1 MTRED
6 AMNGRSSLAP
16 VRFHDLDA
24 LRAFAMLLG
33 IVLHA
38 SLFLMPADLWPV
50 QDEWSNFH
58 DLENNPYAI
67 LFGAIHGFRMP
78 LFYLISGFFTA
89 MLWQSR
95 GLSGLARHRLKRIGL
110 PLLVGTLTIIPA
122 TNAFFSPLNP
132 LTWMFSW
139 LFGLAH
145 LWFLWYLI
153 LMAAV
158 FIACARLGLRFRHPA
173 WWLLVP
179 ASILPQYLM
188 REGMIGAD
196 GSLGLVPIPHVFG
209 YYLVFY
215 LFGVFFYQKGVEV
228 RRWWSA
234 CLAPAILVALPA
246 GYFMLDPESMGL
258 PPSSATGMTAV
269 AIGMTA
275 AAIGMAYTW
284 LACFGLLGLFRWVA
298 SKDRYWVRYV
308 SDASYWLYL
317 CHLPLVLVGQTL
329 VVSWPISVHLKF
341 ALICVAVTCI
351 LLATYHFG
359 VRYTLIGSMLNG
371 PRVRH

>member
-1 MTRED
+1 
-6 AMNGRSSLAP
+6 MNGRSSLTPA
-16 VRFHDLDA
+16 RFHDLDA

-33 IVLHA
+33 IVLHTG
-38 SLFLMPADLWPV
+38 LFLMPVDLWPV
-50 QDEWSNFH
+50 QDKWSSFH
-58 DLENNPYAI
+58 DLERNPYAF

-110 PLLVGTLTIIPA
+110 PLLLGTITIIPA
-122 TNAFFSPLNP
+122 TNTFFFPLNP

-139 LFGLAH
+139 LYGLAH
-145 LWFLWYLI
+145 LWFLWFLI
-153 LMAAV
+153 LMAAA
-158 FIACARLGLRFRHPA
+158 FMACARLGLRFRHPA
-173 WWLLVP
+173 WWLLLP
-179 ASILPQYLM
+179 AGVLPQYLM

-196 GSLGLVPIPHVFG
+196 GSLGLVPVPYVFG

-215 LFGVFFYQKGVEV
+215 LFGVFFYRKGVEV

-234 CLAPAILVALPA
+234 GLVPAMLLVLPA
-246 GYFMLDPESMGL
+246 GYLMLSPESPGL
-258 PPSSATGMTAV
+258 PASD
-269 AIGMTA
+269 AIRWTA
-275 AAIGMAYTW
+275 AAIGIVYTW
-284 LACFGLLGLFRWVA
+284 SACFGLLGLFRWAA

-329 VVSWPISVHLKF
+329 VVSWPVSVHLKF

-371 PRVRH
+371 PRVRR

>member
-6 AMNGRSSLAP
+6 AMNGRSPLAP
-16 VRFHDLDA
+16 ARFHDLDA

-50 QDEWSNFH
+50 QDEWSNYH

-95 GLSGLARHRLKRIGL
+95 GLSSLARHRLKRIGL
-110 PLLVGTLTIIPA
+110 PLLVGMVTIIPA
-122 TNAFFSPLNP
+122 TNAFFFPPNP
-132 LTWMFSW
+132 LTWLLSW
-139 LFGLAH
+139 LFSLAH

-158 FIACARLGLRFRHPA
+158 FIVCARLGLQFRHPA

-179 ASILPQYLM
+179 ISILPQYLM

-196 GSLGLVPIPHVFG
+196 GSVGFIPIPHVFG
-209 YYLVFY
+209 YYMVFY
-215 LFGVFFYQKGVEV
+215 LFGVFFYQKGVVV
-228 RRWWSA
+228 RRWWA
-234 CLAPAILVALPA
+234 AGLAPAILVVLPA
-246 GYFMLDPESMGL
+246 GYLMLSPETLGL
-258 PPSSATGMTAV
+258 PPSD
-269 AIGMTA
+269 AIRGTA
-275 AAIGMAYTW
+275 AVIGVVYTW
-284 LACFGLLGLFRWVA
+284 SASFGLLGLFRWIA
-298 SKDRYWVRYV
+298 STNRYWIRYV
-308 SDASYWLYL
+308 SDASYWMYL
-317 CHLPLVLVGQTL
+317 CHLPLVLGGQTL
-329 VVSWPISVHLKF
+329 VVHWPISVHLKF
-341 ALICVAVTCI
+341 ALICLAVTCI
-351 LLATYHFG
+351 LLVTYQFG
-359 VRYTLIGSMLNG
+359 VRYTLVGRMLNG